1 MQIKINIKAENENID
16 SPVLESVEEAI
27 EFLESLNEEEDE

>member
-27 EFLESLNEEEDE
+27 EFLESLNEEED